1 MYSQIDKPECVFANQ
16 FFSSPKQLALVVRL
30 DQGIDSIVFPVDT
43 TLLKMH
49 VKKLDI
55 NGKTVSPQKVYYEYR
70 FTPLTDTVYKLP
82 PAILWSDNKSF
93 DIIRDKYV
101 RLYKPR
107 IVAES
112 SETETDGFVPFASKS
127 VEYKRF
133 SREITSRISKN
144 IAEQMIVLWA
154 SHIKLK
160 VNDTFRIVI
169 ESNADFDR
177 ESVTI
182 NDMEG
187 LSDKI
192 KVISKETSA
201 IYNNGYEKHY
211 IRFICKAVASGKLK
225 IKPLKIK
232 TDHKIFETNIWELDI
247 ME

>member
-1 MYSQIDKPECVFANQ
+1 MYSQIDKPECVFTNH
-16 FFSSPKQLALVVRL
+16 FFSSPKQLALVVRF
-30 DQGIDSIVFPVDT
+30 DQGIDSIAFPVDT

-55 NGKTVSPQKVYYEYR
+55 NGKAISPQKVYYEYR

-82 PAILWSDNKSF
+82 PAILWSDNKPF

-101 RLYKPR
+101 RLYKPKKN
-107 IVAES
+107 AEPS
-112 SETETDGFVPFASKS
+112 VNETFKYETYAPKS
-127 VEYKRF
+127 VEDKQLK
-133 SREITSRISKN
+133 REITSRISKN
-144 IAEQMIVLWA
+144 ISEQMIVLWA

-160 VNDTFRIVI
+160 VNDKFRIVI
-169 ESNADFDR
+169 ESNADFDK

-182 NDMEG
+182 NDIED

-192 KVISKETSA
+192 KVISQENSA

-211 IRFICKAVASGKLK
+211 ISFICEAVASGQLK